1 MKQGETRTNQKK
13 QAGEFKMLSTGP
25 IGLNLI
31 NHNATTPP
39 MMKKI
44 IALTIF
50 TALSLSPLTNSFAAW
65 KELGSN
71 ELMVVYVDLDT
82 ISDSGEKARI
92 LSMLDFKK
100 TGMNPTSKLPVNSI
114 IGINEYD
121 CPAISYRPIEYKE
134 FAGPK
139 GTGKVVSD
147 NKTPDS
153 KFEQVP
159 NESWAAGVFNVVCQ
173 RK

>member
-1 MKQGETRTNQKK
+1 
-13 QAGEFKMLSTGP
+13 
-25 IGLNLI
+25 
-31 NHNATTPP
+31 
-39 MMKKI
+39 MKKLAAI
-44 IALTIF
+44 TI
-50 TALSLSPLTNSFAAW
+50 TAALSLLPLTNTYAAW

-71 ELMVVYVDLDT
+71 PLMVVYVDLDT
-82 ISDSGEKARI
+82 ISDQGEKAQI

-100 TGMNPTSKLPVNSI
+100 PGVNPTTKQAVSSI
-114 IGINEYD
+114 IGINEYN
-121 CPAISYRPIEYKE
+121 CPAVSYRPIEYKE

-153 KFEQVP
+153 SFEPVE
-159 NESWAAGVFNVVCQ
+159 NESWTAGVFNVVCQ

>member
-1 MKQGETRTNQKK
+1 
-13 QAGEFKMLSTGP
+13 
-25 IGLNLI
+25 
-31 NHNATTPP
+31 

-44 IALTIF
+44 YSLTLL
-50 TALSLSPLTNSFAAW
+50 TTLTLLPLSNSFAAW

-71 ELMVVYVDLDT
+71 ELMVVYVDPDT
-82 ISDSGEKARI
+82 VSGSGEKAQI

-100 TGMNPTSKLPVNSI
+100 PGMNPKTKQPVSSI
-114 IGINEYD
+114 IGINEYN

-134 FAGPK
+134 FSGNK
-139 GTGKVVSD
+139 GEGKVVSD
-147 NKTPDS
+147 NKTPNS
-153 KFEQVP
+153 EFEPVV

>member
-1 MKQGETRTNQKK
+1 
-13 QAGEFKMLSTGP
+13 
-25 IGLNLI
+25 
-31 NHNATTPP
+31 

-44 IALTIF
+44 TVLTIF
-50 TALSLSPLTNSFAAW
+50 TALSLLPLTNSFAAW
-65 KELGSN
+65 KELGAN

-82 ISDSGEKARI
+82 ISDAGEKARI

-100 TGMNPTSKLPVNSI
+100 PGMNPKTKQPVSSI
-114 IGINEYD
+114 IGINEYN

-134 FAGPK
+134 FAGNK

-153 KFEQVP
+153 EFEPVV